1 MEFRNN
7 ITNINDLH
15 VGEVYMDAQT
25 RQLYIVTEEGTHTQ
39 LLSDFAEEG
48 FRNFDSKTL
57 TEEETSWLEEHFI
70 DFAREQY
77 LVRQDDMREALKIAT
92 ILEGTIGQS

>member
-25 RQLYIVTEEGTHTQ
+25 RQLYIVTEEGTH
-39 LLSDFAEEG
+39 LSDFDLKLAEEG

-57 TEEETSWLEEHFI
+57 TEEEHFI
-70 DFAREQY
+70 KKSSMRGQRRKLQLYGDNGERE
-77 LVRQDDMREALKIAT
+77 
-92 ILEGTIGQS
+92 S

>member
-15 VGEVYMDAQT
+15 VGGVYMDAQT
-25 RQLYIVTEEGTHTQ
+25 RQLYIVIEEGTYTQ

-57 TEEETSWLEEHFI
+57 TEEEEGFI
-70 DFAREQY
+70 KKSNMRGQRRKLQLYGDNGERE
-77 LVRQDDMREALKIAT
+77 
-92 ILEGTIGQS
+92 S

>member
-39 LLSDFAEEG
+39 LLSDFDLKLAEEG
-48 FRNFDSKTL
+48 FRNFDSKIDGKYCRVKSQKQFGL
-57 TEEETSWLEEHFI
+57 LSLEE
-70 DFAREQY
+70 
-77 LVRQDDMREALKIAT
+77 QDEI
-92 ILEGTIGQS
+92 

>member
-25 RQLYIVTEEGTHTQ
+25 RQLYVVTEEGTHTQ
-39 LLSDFAEEG
+39 LLSDFDLKLVEEG
-48 FRNFDSKTL
+48 FRNFDSKIDGEILSSEEPEAIWTL
-57 TEEETSWLEEHFI
+57 KFG
-70 DFAREQY
+70 R
-77 LVRQDDMREALKIAT
+77 
-92 ILEGTIGQS
+92 IG

>member
-7 ITNINDLH
+7 ITNINDLP

-25 RQLYIVTEEGTHTQ
+25 RQLYIVIEEGTHTQ
-39 LLSDFAEEG
+39 LLSDFDLKLAEEG

-57 TEEETSWLEEHFI
+57 TEQEERFI
-70 DFAREQY
+70 KKLVDPKSGELLDRGQRRKLQLYGDTGERE
-77 LVRQDDMREALKIAT
+77 
-92 ILEGTIGQS
+92 S

>member
-1 MEFRNN
+1 MLKIRDN

-25 RQLYIVTEEGTHTQ
+25 RQLYIVIEEGTHTQ

-57 TEEETSWLEEHFI
+57 TEEEERFI
-70 DFAREQY
+70 KKLVDPKPGELLDRGQRRKLQLYGDNGERE
-77 LVRQDDMREALKIAT
+77 
-92 ILEGTIGQS
+92 S

>member
-1 MEFRNN
+1 MLKIRDNV
-7 ITNINDLH
+7 NINDLH

-57 TEEETSWLEEHFI
+57 TEEEEHFI
-70 DFAREQY
+70 KKSSMRGQRRKLQLYGDNGERE
-77 LVRQDDMREALKIAT
+77 
-92 ILEGTIGQS
+92 S

>member
-1 MEFRNN
+1 MEFRDN

-25 RQLYIVTEEGTHTQ
+25 RQLYIVIEEGTYTQ

-57 TEEETSWLEEHFI
+57 TEKEKRFI
-70 DFAREQY
+70 KKLVDSKPGELLDRVQRRKLQLYGDNGERE
-77 LVRQDDMREALKIAT
+77 
-92 ILEGTIGQS
+92 S

>member
-25 RQLYIVTEEGTHTQ
+25 RQLYVVTEEGTHTQ

-48 FRNFDSKTL
+48 FRNFNSKTL
-57 TEEETSWLEEHFI
+57 TEEEHFI
-70 DFAREQY
+70 KKSSMRGQRRKLQLYGDNGERE
-77 LVRQDDMREALKIAT
+77 
-92 ILEGTIGQS
+92 S

>member
-25 RQLYIVTEEGTHTQ
+25 RQLYIVIEEGTHTQ
-39 LLSDFAEEG
+39 LLSDFDLKLTEEG

-57 TEEETSWLEEHFI
+57 TEEEHFI
-70 DFAREQY
+70 KTLVDPKYNAGGELLNRGREGSFSF
-77 LVRQDDMREALKIAT
+77 METMGRE
-92 ILEGTIGQS
+92 S

>member
-39 LLSDFAEEG
+39 LLSDLAEEG
-48 FRNFDSKTL
+48 FRNFDSKIDGEILSSEEPEAIWTL
-57 TEEETSWLEEHFI
+57 KFG
-70 DFAREQY
+70 R
-77 LVRQDDMREALKIAT
+77 
-92 ILEGTIGQS
+92 IG

>member
-15 VGEVYMDAQT
+15 VGGVYMGTQT
-25 RQLYIVTEEGTHTQ
+25 RQLYIVIDTQ
-39 LLSDFAEEG
+39 LLSDFDLKLAEEG

-57 TEEETSWLEEHFI
+57 TEEEERFI
-70 DFAREQY
+70 KKSNMRGQRRKLQLYGDNGRE
-77 LVRQDDMREALKIAT
+77 
-92 ILEGTIGQS
+92 S

>member
-7 ITNINDLH
+7 ITNVNDLH
-15 VGEVYMDAQT
+15 VGGMYMDAQT
-25 RQLYIVTEEGTHTQ
+25 RQLYIVIEEGTHTQ
-39 LLSDFAEEG
+39 LLPDFAEEG

-57 TEEETSWLEEHFI
+57 TEEETAWLEEHFI

-92 ILEGTIGQS
+92 ISEGTIGQS

>member
-15 VGEVYMDAQT
+15 VGGVYMDAQT
-25 RQLYIVTEEGTHTQ
+25 RQLYIVIEEGTHTQ
-39 LLSDFAEEG
+39 LLSDFDLKLAEEG

-57 TEEETSWLEEHFI
+57 TEEEERFI
-70 DFAREQY
+70 KKSNMRGQRRKLQLYGDNGERE
-77 LVRQDDMREALKIAT
+77 
-92 ILEGTIGQS
+92 S